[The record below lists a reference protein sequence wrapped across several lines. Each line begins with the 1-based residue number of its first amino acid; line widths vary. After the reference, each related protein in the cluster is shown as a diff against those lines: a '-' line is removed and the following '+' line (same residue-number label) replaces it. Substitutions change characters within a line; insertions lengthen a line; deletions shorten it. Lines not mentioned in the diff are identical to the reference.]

1 MLKKICWREKKTSSI
16 FGSNLLYYFFELSQ
30 LKLNSHRPP
39 ANKRLGEVFLSRFLS
54 CVASESCVEIVI
66 SLLSLSVV
74 NCMCPWCGCSA
85 LSYVLA
91 AHLHPRAAPASSG
104 LLLVSLTTSETHACI
119 HECHQDLHDEC
130 SHPLLFSLSFFLSLS
145 SHLPT
150 RTHLTRSYIYTHT
163 RRATCAERAPS
174 SATKTSV

>member
-1 MLKKICWREKKTSSI
+1 MSSI
-16 FGSNLLYYFFELSQ
+16 FGSNLLYYFFLVKTVKTELTQTSS
-30 LKLNSHRPP
+30 KNR
-39 ANKRLGEVFLSRFLS
+39 RLSEVFLSLFLS

-74 NCMCPWCGCSA
+74 NCMCPRCGCSA

-104 LLLVSLTTSETHACI
+104 LLLVSLTTSETHAYI

-130 SHPLLFSLSFFLSLS
+130 SHPLLFSLSFLLSLF
-145 SHLPT
+145 SHLLT
-150 RTHLTRSYIYTHT
+150 RTHLTLSYIYTHLPP
-163 RRATCAERAPS
+163 RRVCWTCTELCH
-174 SATKTSV
+174 